1 MKTLT
6 TLAIVAAA
14 TVAPYAVH
22 AADEPMQPS
31 GAIEAVMPNSDK
43 AFFENAASAN
53 MFEIEA
59 SKLAMKQ
66 AGDPALKEFA
76 QMMITDHTEAGTKL
90 AALAA
95 KKNVTLPT
103 AMARR
108 HQHMY
113 DALAKDKA
121 GKDFDEDYKNKM
133 VMSHK
138 EAVSLFDQTS
148 KKSKDPDVKSFA
160 ATMLPKLQ
168 MHGTKAQA
176 LNDK

>member
-14 TVAPYAVH
+14 AAPYAVH
-22 AADEPMQPS
+22 AADAPMKPS

-53 MFEIEA
+53 MFEIQS
-59 SKLAMKQ
+59 SKLALTKSS
-66 AGDPALKEFA
+66 DPDVKAFA
-76 QMMITDHTEAGTKL
+76 QKMITDHGEAGTKL
-90 AALAA
+90 EALAA
-95 KKNVTLPT
+95 QKNVTLPT
-103 AMARR
+103 QMARR
-108 HQHMY
+108 HQHIY

-148 KKSKDPDVKSFA
+148 KKGQDADVKSFA
-160 ATMLPKLQ
+160 AMMLPTLQ
-168 MHGTKAQA
+168 MHGSEAQA
-176 LNDK
+176 LNKK

>member
-14 TVAPYAVH
+14 TAAPYAAH
-22 AADEPMQPS
+22 AADAPMKPS

-53 MFEIEA
+53 MFEIA
-59 SKLAMKQ
+59 SAKLALTKSS
-66 AGDPALKEFA
+66 DPAVKEFA
-76 QMMITDHTEAGTKL
+76 QKMVGDHSEAGTKL
-90 AALAA
+90 EALAA
-95 KKNVTLPT
+95 QKNVTLPT
-103 AMARR
+103 KMARR

-113 DALAKDKA
+113 DALEKDKA

-133 VMSHK
+133 VMSHR
-138 EAVSLFDQTS
+138 EAVSLFDQTA
-148 KKSKDPDVKSFA
+148 KKGQDPDVKRFA

-168 MHGTKAQA
+168 MHGSEAQA
-176 LNDK
+176 LNKQ

>member
-6 TLAIVAAA
+6 TLAIAVAAA
-14 TVAPYAVH
+14 VAPYAVQ
-22 AADEPMQPS
+22 AQEPMKPS

-53 MFEIEA
+53 MFEVES
-59 SKLAMKQ
+59 SKLAQTK
-66 AGDPALKEFA
+66 ASDPALKAYAEKMVA
-76 QMMITDHTEAGTKL
+76 DHTEAQTKL
-90 AALAA
+90 QALAA
-95 KKNVTLPT
+95 QKSVTLPT
-103 AMARR
+103 SMARR

-113 DALAKDKA
+113 DALEKDKP

-138 EAVSLFDQTS
+138 EAVSLFDQTA
-148 KKSKDPDVKSFA
+148 KKAQDADVKSFA

-168 MHGTKAQA
+168 MHGSEAQA
-176 LNDK
+176 LNKK